1 MKTWDVTG
9 LDVEAH
15 KPEILSSTDAA
26 RVITLHL
33 PEGEQLQEHKVH
45 ERAWVLVLTGEIEIT
60 AQDGEPASGG
70 PGLLAEFDPKEP
82 HEVSARSDSRL
93 LLFLAPWP
101 GDGHPGTMALE
112 DKANARERAHDRAQ
126 G

>member
-1 MKTWDVTG
+1 MKTWDVSG

-15 KPEILSSTDAA
+15 KPEILSSGDAA
-26 RVITLHL
+26 RVIALHL

-45 ERAWVLVLTGEIEIT
+45 ERAWAIVVAGEVEIT
-60 AQDGEPASGG
+60 ASDGEPAVGG

-82 HEVSARSDSRL
+82 HELTARSDCRL

-101 GDGHPGTMALE
+101 GEGHPGTMPLE
-112 DKANARERAHDRAQ
+112 EKANARERAHQRAE